1 MIRTIN
7 KLLILAAA
15 LSGAACRG
23 AGRHAAGNLTSG
35 NVMKTCSKVILNKIK
50 NVEQ

>member
-15 LSGAACRG
+15 LSGAVCG
-23 AGRHAAGNLTSG
+23 EQAGTPQETLPPETS
-35 NVMKTCSKVILNKIK
+35 
-50 NVEQ
+50 

>member
-15 LSGAACRG
+15 LSGAACG
-23 AGRHAAGNLTSG
+23 EQAGTPQDTLPPETS
-35 NVMKTCSKVILNKIK
+35 
-50 NVEQ
+50 

>member
-15 LSGAACRG
+15 LSGAACG
-23 AGRHAAGNLTSG
+23 EQAG

>member
-15 LSGAACRG
+15 CGEQ
-23 AGRHAAGNLTSG
+23 AGTPQETLPPETS
-35 NVMKTCSKVILNKIK
+35 
-50 NVEQ
+50 

>member
-15 LSGAACRG
+15 LSGAACG
-23 AGRHAAGNLTSG
+23 EQAGTPQEIYDHPNS
-35 NVMKTCSKVILNKIK
+35 V
-50 NVEQ
+50 

>member
-7 KLLILAAA
+7 KLLILGAA
-15 LSGAACRG
+15 LSGAACGSRP
-23 AGRHAAGNLTSG
+23 HAAGNLTSG